1 MALPIIMQNLLSAA
15 VNSADTLMLSF
26 TGQNEMVAAT
36 PDKRKDS
43 RSAAAAGVSGLNAC
57 PW

>member
-43 RSAAAAGVSGLNAC
+43 RRRCEPREFQV
-57 PW
+57 